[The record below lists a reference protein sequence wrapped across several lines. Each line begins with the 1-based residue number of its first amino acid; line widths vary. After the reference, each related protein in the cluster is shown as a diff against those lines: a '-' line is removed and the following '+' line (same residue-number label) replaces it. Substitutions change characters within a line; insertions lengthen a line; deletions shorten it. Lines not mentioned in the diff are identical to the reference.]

1 MILSWG
7 NFGTFENVWKHFFFF
22 GGHTSGGGV
31 TGILW
36 VEARVV
42 AKHPTVHKAAPQQSI
57 IEPSMSVEPRLS
69 KFALEQGGN
78 DCP

>member
-7 NFGTFENVWKHFFFF
+7 NFGTFENVWKHFFF

-57 IEPSMSVEPRLS
+57 IEPSVSVEPRLS

>member
-1 MILSWG
+1 MSG
-7 NFGTFENVWKHFFFF
+7 STFFFD
-22 GGHTSGGGV
+22 GHTSGGGV